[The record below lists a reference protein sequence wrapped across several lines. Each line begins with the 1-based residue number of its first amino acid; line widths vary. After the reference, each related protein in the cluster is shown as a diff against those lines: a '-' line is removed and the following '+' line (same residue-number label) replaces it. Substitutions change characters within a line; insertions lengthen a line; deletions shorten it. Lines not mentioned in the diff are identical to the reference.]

1 MELVL
6 FYILKGSHHF
16 YPIHEPW
23 YTCPL
28 VAADTRS
35 YNMLQLN
42 KIPFECSIFAVYE
55 LGFVSEIAAGVV
67 R

>member
-1 MELVL
+1 M
-6 FYILKGSHHF
+6 

-35 YNMLQLN
+35 YNMLQVD
-42 KIPFECSIFAVYE
+42 KIPFECGISVVYE
-55 LGFVSEIAAGVV
+55 VGVVSEIPTVVV